1 MATSYALTSQT
12 FAGWL
17 GTTGKIDTPDV
28 VTLRDNVNTLA
39 ATIATDRDAD
49 VAAVATLQG
58 YGRLVFAKGITA
70 EDTST
75 GVTAG
80 TNETAFTNIVQIPAN
95 TLAANDLIRVRARTF
110 CVATNSTDTLTL
122 KLKFAA
128 AAGLVAST
136 LVLSSTAATDV
147 ANSDS
152 QTLSAELR
160 VVAIGA
166 AATAKFNGSGL
177 SFVDSAGTAI
187 RGTAINDDTSVATNA
202 IIDCGVTYT
211 WSVSN
216 AGNQVR
222 IKQIFVEVIR
232 PSA

>member
-1 MATSYALTSQT
+1 MTTYALTSQT
-12 FAGWL
+12 FKGWH
-17 GTTGKIDTPDV
+17 GTTGQGNTPDV

-39 ATIATDRDAD
+39 ATIASDRDTD
-49 VAAVATLQG
+49 VAAVTTLQG
-58 YGRLVFAKGITA
+58 RGQIIFAKGITA
-70 EDTST
+70 EDNST

-80 TNETAFTNIVQIPAN
+80 TNETAFTNLVQIPAN
-95 TLAANDLIRVRARTF
+95 TLAANDYIRVTARCICT
-110 CVATNSTDTLTL
+110 ATHTTDTLAL

-128 AAGLVAST
+128 ASGLVAST

-147 ANSDS
+147 ADSDS
-152 QTLSAELR
+152 MRLTSELR

-177 SFVDSAGTAI
+177 SFTDSAGTAVL
-187 RGTAINDDTSVATNA
+187 GTAINDDTSVATNA

-211 WSVSN
+211 WSASD
-216 AGNQVR
+216 AGNIVR
-222 IKQIFVEVIR
+222 IKHLFVEVIR

>member
-1 MATSYALTSQT
+1 MTTYALAAQT
-12 FAGWL
+12 IKGWR
-17 GTTGKIDTPDV
+17 GTTGQGNTPDL
-28 VTLRDNVNTLA
+28 VTTIANVNTLA
-39 ATIATDRDAD
+39 ATIATD
-49 VAAVATLQG
+49 VTTLQN
-58 YGRLVFAKGITA
+58 YGRIVFAKGITA

-80 TNETAFTNIVQIPAN
+80 TNETAFTNLVQIPAN
-95 TLAANDLIRVRARTF
+95 TLAANDIIRVRARTF

-128 AAGLVAST
+128 AAGLTSST

-166 AATAKFNGSGL
+166 AATAKFNGSGM

-216 AGNQVR
+216 ANNQVR
-222 IKQIFVEVIR
+222 IKHLFIEVIR

>member
-1 MATSYALTSQT
+1 MATSYTLADQT
-12 FAGWL
+12 FEGWH
-17 GTTGKIDTPDV
+17 GTTGQGNTPEI

-39 ATIATDRDAD
+39 ATIASNRDTD
-49 VAAVATLQG
+49 VAAVTTLQG
-58 YGRLVFAKGITA
+58 RGQVIFAKGITA

-80 TNETAFTNIVQIPAN
+80 TNETAFTNLVQIPAD
-95 TLAANDLIRVRARTF
+95 TLAANDYIRVTARTF
-110 CVATNSTDTLTL
+110 CVATNSTDTLVL

-136 LVLSSTAATDV
+136 LVLSSTAAADV

-152 QTLSAELR
+152 QRLTFEGR

-177 SFVDSAGTAI
+177 SFTDSAGTALL
-187 RGTAINDDTSVATNA
+187 GTAVNDDTTVATNA
-202 IIDCGVTYT
+202 IIDVGATYT
-211 WSVSN
+211 WSASS

-222 IKQIFVEVIR
+222 IKHLFVEVIR